1 MRLFILILYP
11 VLLKMPR
18 KKFADLVFYLIIL
31 ISYHLLAHTFISQF
45 SQFILSRRPLFSYL
59 FVFPYLEILIVL
71 LILWRSFPPKPVKI
85 EKLFGIQNSTM
96 LQSLSSNK

>member
-1 MRLFILILYP
+1 MGLFILILYP

-18 KKFADLVFYLIIL
+18 KKFADLVFYFIIL

-45 SQFILSRRPLFSYL
+45 ILSRRPLFCYL